1 MYISMNV
8 KSIDP
13 GAKVDEA
20 APCQRVFVVVNRSRK
35 RLASF
40 VGLWLQVIYAATG
53 RLNVVYLTER
63 NFANNRE
70 RKKDTEPK
78 TVAETFEPHRSS
90 RFSETE
96 RRRNAAAQRS
106 PANLD

>member
-1 MYISMNV
+1 MNV

-53 RLNVVYLTER
+53 WLNLVYLTER